1 MSGLRRARD
10 EDLSNALSY
19 MAKHDGLS
27 GEKKLCPEDSEDVPA
42 MGVEDIR
49 QLVETGN
56 KRTILLIGD
65 YVVAVEG
72 YLKEHVSFKL
82 WPSSQRY
89 LHE

>member
-1 MSGLRRARD
+1 
-10 EDLSNALSY
+10 
-19 MAKHDGLS
+19 MAKHDVFS
-27 GEKKLCPEDSEDVPA
+27 SEKKLCPEVNDDVPA

-49 QLVETGN
+49 QLVEAGN

>member
-1 MSGLRRARD
+1 
-10 EDLSNALSY
+10 

-49 QLVETGN
+49 QLVEVGN
-56 KRTILLIGD
+56 KRTILLIGG

-72 YLKEHVSFKL
+72 YLKEHVSFNCGL
-82 WPSSQRY
+82 
-89 LHE
+89 